1 MGQMTVNQGA
11 DRSLSPVDYARLVGR
26 SRRKMPTVL
35 GKLASHCSASDLRK
49 LKAFNRELARIFGR
63 LEQSACTA
71 IDFRLSPNEKAILD
85 RHDEL
90 QWALWRWALG
100 VQTKAPRPSTLAGSC
115 GSP

>member
-35 GKLASHCSASDLRK
+35 GKLAGQCSASDLGK
-49 LKAFNRELARIFGR
+49 LKAYNRELARIFGR
-63 LEQSACTA
+63 LEQSARTA
-71 IDFRLSPNEKAILD
+71 IDYRLSPNEKAILD
-85 RHDEL
+85 CHDEL

-100 VQTKAPRPSTLAGSC
+100 VQT
-115 GSP
+115 